1 MSEQI
6 MRENLFV
13 IAQTYASARGLAL
26 TTVSK
31 EFHGNQL
38 FLEKY
43 IKGEL
48 SPTTGQPISLTIR
61 TYFQMIDKFRAKW
74 PTAVKWPETRDI
86 QRPLRV
92 PYVAPA
98 NPPKR
103 DDDGRFLGKKVQKR
117 VRGA

>member
-6 MRENLFV
+6 ERENLFV

-31 EFHGNQL
+31 EFHGNQV
-38 FLEKY
+38 FLERY
-43 IKGEL
+43 IKGEI
-48 SPTTGQPISLTIR
+48 SVTGR
-61 TYFQMIDKFRAKW
+61 TYYRMIDKFREKW

-86 QRPLRV
+86 PRPLRV
-92 PYVAPA
+92 PYRAPA

-103 DDDGRFLGKKVQKR
+103 NDDGRFLGKKVQKR